1 MSYFPHAFE
10 KMLVATAASTPFRVG
25 NGTLNTLDLTA
36 GQIGVV
42 DAKTNL
48 LLDISGTPT
57 YAATPM
63 VYLAQG
69 SFRVSDKLG
78 SSLHGGYQ
86 ETVKSKGINPK
97 YVSKFYKTLPALPVQ
112 NIIKVNNPG
121 CALKCNT
128 TYRLRLDVKGSPAL
142 RFLTHNLY
150 RTLDATTGCCATG
163 NPDVDANVVLLQ
175 WKDQINAYPTVKDFV
190 KAIVWNKLITTATA
204 TATAAAA
211 LTVSDRTG
219 IKAGQR
225 VTFTPIT
232 GSTTA
237 AANITG
243 FTFTVGTVTN
253 AIFSVGQVLT
263 GTGVAAG
270 TKIVELLTGN
280 GGAGST
286 FRVDKYSATG
296 SQTIASASPLT
307 LFVAPTYV
315 AGVTGAGAVALVA
328 AKLPWEASTTATA
341 NFTTASVTPVFNENI
356 ISDYYD
362 STGTLVTGY
371 VPVTGASIANV
382 VSYLELIGA
391 YTATE
396 FLDCSFSP
404 RDHVELQPIQIYASI
419 VDDSG
424 LACSASCF
432 AVSETQQTFQGKGFR
447 EPLVRELILAKR
459 YAQEDWK
466 EDVRLR
472 EVLGDTSLSEL
483 EKGAKFVV
491 YHILHSVPRK
501 SNPSGLFDNDQ
512 YLIKVVAKAED
523 TVFEAY
529 LNTLLLS
536 SGNNVQL
543 EILA

>member
-48 LLDISGTPT
+48 LLDTTTTPT

-112 NIIKVNNPG
+112 NIIKVANPG

-163 NPDVDANVVLLQ
+163 NPDVDANIVLLQ
-175 WKDQINAYPTVKDFV
+175 WKDQINNYPLVKDFV
-190 KAIVWNKLITTATA
+190 KAIVWNKLITVATA

-211 LTVSDRTG
+211 LTMSDRTG

-225 VTFTPIT
+225 VTFTP
-232 GSTTA
+232 STASSATA
-237 AANITG
+237 SNITG
-243 FTFTVGTVTN
+243 FTFTVGTATN
-253 AIFSVGQVLT
+253 TVFSVGQVLT
-263 GTGVAAG
+263 GTNVAAG

-280 GGAGST
+280 GGTGST

-296 SQTIASASPLT
+296 SQTIASATALT
-307 LFVAPTYV
+307 LFVASTYV
-315 AGVTGAGAVALVA
+315 AATGAGAVALVA
-328 AKLPWEASTTATA
+328 AHLPWEASATATA
-341 NFTTASVTPVFNENI
+341 NITTTSITPVFNENI

-362 STGTLVTGY
+362 STGALITGY
-371 VPVTGASIANV
+371 VPVTGAAIANV

-391 YTATE
+391 YTQTE

-459 YAQEDWK
+459 YMQEDWK

-472 EVLGDTSLSEL
+472 EVLGDTSLAEL

-501 SNPSGLFDNDQ
+501 SNPSGMMDNDQ

>member
-10 KMLVATAASTPFRVG
+10 KMLVATAATTPFRVG

-48 LLDISGTPT
+48 LLDTTTTPT

-112 NIIKVNNPG
+112 NIIKVANPG

-163 NPDVDANVVLLQ
+163 NPDVDANIVLLQ
-175 WKDQINAYPTVKDFV
+175 WKDQINNYPLVKDFV
-190 KAIVWNKLITTATA
+190 KAIVWNKLITVATA

-211 LTVSDRTG
+211 LTMSDRTG

-225 VTFTPIT
+225 VTFTP
-232 GSTTA
+232 STASSATA
-237 AANITG
+237 SNITG
-243 FTFTVGTVTN
+243 FTFTVGTATN
-253 AIFSVGQVLT
+253 TVFSVGQVLT
-263 GTGVAAG
+263 GTNVAAG

-280 GGAGST
+280 GGTGST

-296 SQTIASASPLT
+296 SQTIASATALT
-307 LFVAPTYV
+307 LFVASTYV
-315 AGVTGAGAVALVA
+315 AATGAGAVALVA
-328 AKLPWEASTTATA
+328 AHLPWEASATATA
-341 NFTTASVTPVFNENI
+341 NITTTSITPVFNENI

-362 STGTLVTGY
+362 STGALITGY
-371 VPVTGASIANV
+371 VPVTGAAIANV

-391 YTATE
+391 YTQTE

-459 YAQEDWK
+459 YMQEDWK

-472 EVLGDTSLSEL
+472 EVLGDTSLAEL

-501 SNPSGLFDNDQ
+501 SNPSGMMDNDQ